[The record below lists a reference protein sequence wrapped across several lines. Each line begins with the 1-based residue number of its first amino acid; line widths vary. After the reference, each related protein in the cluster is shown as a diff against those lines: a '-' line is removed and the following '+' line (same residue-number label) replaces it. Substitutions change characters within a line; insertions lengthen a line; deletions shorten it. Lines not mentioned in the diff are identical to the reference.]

1 MEREKTAPFVPVV
14 VLLVIVFFFYL
25 SNYLWTH
32 EGVLF
37 PDADKQWP
45 MTLVMMTSLVL
56 MMGIAFA
63 VDAVR
68 FEGSQ
73 PVLRWPVSSIIMVYS
88 CTTAAALA
96 LTALFSDRTLGVA
109 ASMTLLCLGLVLVR
123 LGASWP
129 ITLAAVVGCCAA
141 LAIINTG
148 FTYTTSLVSRAAL
161 YLCASILLAELVL
174 LLRLAFRIKGRRMR
188 STE

>member
-1 MEREKTAPFVPVV
+1 MEREKTATVAPVI
-14 VLLVIVFFFYL
+14 VLLLVVFFFYL
-25 SNYLWTH
+25 WSIQ
-32 EGVLF
+32 GVLF
-37 PDADKQWP
+37 PDVEKQWT
-45 MTLVMMTSLVL
+45 MTLVMTSLAL

-63 VDAVR
+63 VDAVS
-68 FEGSQ
+68 FEEGQ
-73 PVLRWPVSSIIMVYS
+73 PVLRWPLSSIIMVYS
-88 CTTAAALA
+88 CTTSAALL
-96 LTALFSDRTLGVA
+96 LTALFSDRTLGFV
-109 ASMTLLCLGLVLVR
+109 ASMTLLCLGLALVR
-123 LGASWP
+123 VAASWP
-129 ITLAAVVGCCAA
+129 MALASVVGCCAA